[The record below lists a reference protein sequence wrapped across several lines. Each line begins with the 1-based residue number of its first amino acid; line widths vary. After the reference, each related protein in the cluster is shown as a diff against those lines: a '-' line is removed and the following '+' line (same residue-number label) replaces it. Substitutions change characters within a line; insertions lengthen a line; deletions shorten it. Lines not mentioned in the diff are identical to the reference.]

1 MKEKGCELAMKKK
14 SVWVGIIA
22 AFAAL
27 AGVAVAVGLFIKNA
41 GKKLQEDLE
50 FDDSIYFED
59 DDTEDLDRL
68 EGIGQEDEKEK
79 DE

>member
-1 MKEKGCELAMKKK
+1 MKKK

-41 GKKLQEDLE
+41 GKKLDVYKRQIPERVVVSTRSVSLPECVD
-50 FDDSIYFED
+50 
-59 DDTEDLDRL
+59 
-68 EGIGQEDEKEK
+68 
-79 DE
+79 

>member
-1 MKEKGCELAMKKK
+1 MKKK
-14 SVWVGIIA
+14 SIWVGIIA

-59 DDTEDLDRL
+59 DDTDDLDRL
-68 EGIGQEDEKEK
+68 EGVDQQSESQDEEEKE
-79 DE
+79 EE

>member
-1 MKEKGCELAMKKK
+1 MKKK

-27 AGVAVAVGLFIKNA
+27 AGVAVAVGLFVKNA

-68 EGIGQEDEKEK
+68 EGADQQEDENEGKE
-79 DE
+79 E

>member
-1 MKEKGCELAMKKK
+1 MKKK

-68 EGIGQEDEKEK
+68 EGADQQEDENEGKE
-79 DE
+79 E